1 MDTTVFL
8 CGMSFALRS
17 GQEHWS
23 LQLNQF
29 ELVEPKDDTAYLVY
43 HENCSKNNSGGLADR
58 KVKPKQ
64 VIHHANETNPERCL
78 VHMYKKYLDRRPET
92 EETAFYLTPLKKPK
106 GKVWYAKTAVG
117 HNTLAKTV
125 SRVCQAG
132 GIDGYKTNHSLHVIT
147 ATRLFQSGVDEQLIM
162 DRTGHRSLDGV
173 RTYKRISDKQK
184 ESVSRILNAATN
196 GESCELPPKK
206 KPRTSEPSAIQPATV
221 AVSEAS
227 SHSEVSVNNVFVPV
241 TPSTSSSSCVP
252 ALHFSGCSSFTI
264 NCYVATY
271 MYMYTHTVH
280 LFMVYAFTPT
290 LIFIIAFHIISLL
303 LCRVLS
309 LHSI

>member
-1 MDTTVFL
+1 MKRLRSIGHGVTSKQTEPLTIEEENQLWEQDLLGDHSPQTLLDTMVFL

-17 GQEHWS
+17 GQEHQS

-43 HENCSKNNSGGLADR
+43 HENCSKKNSGGLADQ

-78 VHMYKKYLDRRPET
+78 VHMYKKYLDHRPET

-117 HNTLAKTV
+117 HNTLAKIV

-132 GIDGYKTNHSLHVIT
+132 GINSYKTNHSLRVT
-147 ATRLFQSGVDEQLIM
+147 MATRLFQSGVDEQLIM

-184 ESVSRILNAATN
+184 
-196 GESCELPPKK
+196 
-206 KPRTSEPSAIQPATV
+206 
-221 AVSEAS
+221 
-227 SHSEVSVNNVFVPV
+227 
-241 TPSTSSSSCVP
+241 
-252 ALHFSGCSSFTI
+252 
-264 NCYVATY
+264 
-271 MYMYTHTVH
+271 
-280 LFMVYAFTPT
+280 
-290 LIFIIAFHIISLL
+290 
-303 LCRVLS
+303 
-309 LHSI
+309 